1 MRKNF
6 RTIRDLIFFGTKI
19 ARVGGVM
26 TGISESLGANYV
38 LAKKQMDV
46 VNLRQK
52 ALSANI
58 ANSQTPHYK
67 RQDVDKNFESHLAS
81 LLEQGAVGEFED
93 AQAVLKTD
101 LTGSINASGNNVELD
116 RELLLMNEN
125 NLRHQFLLKVAEDTF
140 KTTRSAITGNPF

>member
-1 MRKNF
+1 
-6 RTIRDLIFFGTKI
+6 
-19 ARVGGVM
+19 M
-26 TGISESLGANYV
+26 TGISESLGANYI

-101 LTGSINASGNNVELD
+101 LTGSTNASGNNVELD